1 MYGYG
6 GNENRPMRPQ
16 PAEDLIEQMRMRRAS
31 RDQRI
36 APPSVT
42 PMPEALP
49 APAMPGE
56 GPMAKMLNQASKA
69 VMNSAAENSDV
80 SSSSDSVNLENLKT
94 PSFIPGTDSAYAPRR
109 SAPFSPALSASQSPG
124 IPSTTSPQTPAPLPA
139 TPTPPPMVRQGG
151 ATQGAA
157 QIPNVSMGSSPT
169 MQQLPAYLTSPDM
182 PTMAPQRPRVSD
194 TTDPIEK
201 ARLDAVYGGQ
211 MQADIGLKPKRSF
224 WDTLKTA
231 GVGAIQ
237 GMASGGGL
245 GGAIGGA
252 LSAGIIGAVDP
263 EAGRNFR
270 FNTLQRPQME
280 QDQDRQAQRAKQIQ
294 ALIKSGADIN
304 LINAQIAKMNAEA
317 AALPGRTRQEE
328 EVRQSQVELNRA
340 RTEGVRNPRPKYTPE
355 EFALLKESHDAKIRQ
370 INSVIERNKRMPMRG
385 GGGGGGRQAVEKTKG
400 PASGAIRFAQDVEE
414 ALQIA
419 RKKASAAATEKTPE
433 AQAEAQVA
441 LQNYQRLVQDLG
453 NLYPE
458 DYETG
463 QGTQPGPNGTTVPL
477 PEWPYYKARPRGGR

>member
-31 RDQRI
+31 RDQRMV
-36 APPSVT
+36 PPSVT
-42 PMPEALP
+42 PMPEALQP
-49 APAMPGE
+49 LPQHQQGE
-56 GPMAKMLNQASKA
+56 MAKALNQATKA
-69 VMNSAAENSDV
+69 MGNAAAENGGGSDAV
-80 SSSSDSVNLENLKT
+80 DLEKLKT
-94 PSFIPGTDSAYAPRR
+94 PSFVPGSESSTATRPSPLPPLMGQSSAAPPM
-109 SAPFSPALSASQSPG
+109 ATPQV
-124 IPSTTSPQTPAPLPA
+124 STPLPA
-139 TPTPPPMVRQGG
+139 RPAPPPMVRQGG
-151 ATQGAA
+151 QETVQL
-157 QIPNVSMGSSPT
+157 PNELTPPRPT
-169 MQQLPAYLTSPDM
+169 MQQLPIGLTSPDM
-182 PTMAPQRPRVSD
+182 PAMAPQRPRLSD

-211 MQADIGLKPKRSF
+211 MQADIGLKPKRGF

-252 LSAGIIGAVDP
+252 LSAGIIGAIDP

-433 AQAEAQVA
+433 AQAEAQAA